1 MILML
6 PERLVLPSTL
16 IEMKGGAASAKMSS
30 LFSPLFPIFLC
41 ECYSVNNIKN
51 NKEESNLNTISS
63 EN

>member
-16 IEMKGGAASAKMSS
+16 TEMEGGAASSKMSS
-30 LFSPLFPIFLC
+30 LFSPLSSMFPC
-41 ECYSVNNIKN
+41 ECYSVNNKN
-51 NKEESNLNTISS
+51 NKEESIFRILSS